1 MSTPVPASPQLRRVH
16 WGWWVLAVFVFQVG
30 FFLWIFGQT
39 PFRLE
44 TDSNSAIQVVE
55 GVDRNL
61 LQEIMHEDP
70 ELLSQP
76 NPQGFSGVWLKPNPL
91 DYQPHRWSS
100 PDIELP
106 YPSNVITDLL
116 ETTLVSNAPPQAVAF
131 MKPPPGLY
139 HMDVPSLQLRQSSWL
154 EISGDLKN
162 RLLANSVPLTSSWHL
177 KDLLKPTTV
186 QVMVNA
192 DGVVFTGSLIDRSG
206 HDVADKLALEIAL
219 KKVRFDRMTN
229 AAPDAL
235 LTTGNLIFHW
245 HVNLNSVTNITKRP
259 R

>member
-1 MSTPVPASPQLRRVH
+1 MH
-16 WGWWVLAVFVFQVG
+16 WGWWVLAVFVVKVG
-30 FFLWIFGQT
+30 FFLWILGQA
-39 PFRLE
+39 PSRLE

-55 GVDRNL
+55 RVNRNL
-61 LQEIMHEDP
+61 LQEIVHEDP

-76 NPQGFSGVWLKPNPL
+76 NPQGFSEAWLKPDPL
-91 DYQPHRWSS
+91 DYQPHRWSLS
-100 PDIELP
+100 DIELP
-106 YPSNVITDLL
+106 YPSNLITDFL
-116 ETTLVSNAPPQAVAF
+116 EATLVSNAPRQAVAF
-131 MKPPPGLY
+131 MKPPPRLY

-162 RLLANSVPLTSSWHL
+162 RPLANSVPLTSSWHL

-219 KKVRFDRMTN
+219 KKVRFDRITN
-229 AAPDAL
+229 AAPGAL
-235 LTTGNLIFHW
+235 LTTGDLIFHW